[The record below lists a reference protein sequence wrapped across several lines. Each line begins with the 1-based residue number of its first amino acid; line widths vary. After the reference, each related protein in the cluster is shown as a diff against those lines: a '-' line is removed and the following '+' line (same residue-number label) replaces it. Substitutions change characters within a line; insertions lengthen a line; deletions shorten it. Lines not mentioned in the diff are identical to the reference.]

1 MKRTLELVS
10 FVSFVS
16 FVMGIV
22 LMDVTENKRPVDKT
36 VEKHSEKKSF
46 PSNGMAVYKAGLK
59 VYQ

>member
-22 LMDVTENKRPVDKT
+22 LMNVEIPKKRSVDKT
-36 VEKHSEKKSF
+36 AEKRSSKNVSS
-46 PSNGMAVYKAGLK
+46 SNTAAIYKAG
-59 VYQ
+59 

>member
-22 LMDVTENKRPVDKT
+22 LMDVEIPKKRPANKT
-36 VEKHSEKKSF
+36 VEKRSSKNVS
-46 PSNGMAVYKAGLK
+46 PSNTAAIYKAG
-59 VYQ
+59 

>member
-22 LMDVTENKRPVDKT
+22 LMDVEIPKKRPVNKT
-36 VEKHSEKKSF
+36 AEKRSSKNVSS
-46 PSNGMAVYKAGLK
+46 SNTAAIYKAG
-59 VYQ
+59 